1 MLDICSTLP
10 SCPTGLDSADLVSQ
24 LRAAH
29 ASDDTIQSGVDVIAG
44 RVGSMQELG
53 IFEAYKVT
61 TVPWAYY

>member
-1 MLDICSTLP
+1 M
-10 SCPTGLDSADLVSQ
+10 SQ

-29 ASDDTIQSGVDVIAG
+29 ASDDTIQSGLDVIAG

-61 TVPWAYY
+61 TVPWTCCWL